1 MRLTGQVRREEGL
14 KTPSNPDS
22 SYKKVERAPRRFNP
36 LRVSKNLQA
45 ALPYASKPK
54 LMNAQRKETYLQK
67 RAVILEPEEKR
78 ALALLQQA
86 RALRKDQVSRRRDKK
101 EEHRSKH
108 RLKVAAEEEKK
119 SEKDKERKKESLRW
133 AGIKSKRG
141 EQMDNPR
148 ARKRRKAE

>member
-14 KTPSNPDS
+14 KTPSNLDS

-36 LRVSKNLQA
+36 LRVSQNLQA

-54 LMNAQRKETYLQK
+54 LMKAQHKQTYLQK

-86 RALRKDQVSRRRDKK
+86 RALRKDQISRRREKK

-119 SEKDKERKKESLRW
+119 GEKDRERKKEGLRL
-133 AGIKSKRG
+133 AGIRSKRR
-141 EQMDNPR
+141 EQSEDSRP
-148 ARKRRKAE
+148 RKRRKEE